1 MKKAVLYA
9 TLLLLLPILTACG
22 NNNANSPDAV
32 GASPPPAV
40 DTPANN
46 NETAPPHERQNG
58 GENCLPK
65 SGEDAYNAAAEFAL
79 SGKGELLRTGEF
91 ITAEQ
96 MEILK
101 NQALSWQS
109 VITGMGGFAHVVAI
123 EPTDDSE
130 QQVFI
135 SVVSDQYDAMYE
147 KMLIQ
152 APEGV
157 QAEILSTGSGAGSG
171 ELIIRYRFFAE
182 NFEWIEFFFTFPF
195 DVDENAAPWQWQNI
209 TEEVWQFT
217 SAEAINLLLTEGQ
230 FK

>member
-1 MKKAVLYA
+1 MKKAAICA
-9 TLLLLLPILTACG
+9 TLILLLSVLTACG
-22 NNNANSPDAV
+22 NDNVNNSDTGN
-32 GASPPPAV
+32 ASPPPV
-40 DTPANN
+40 VYTPADN
-46 NETAPPHERQNG
+46 NEIYPPPEQQNG

-65 SGEDAYNAAAEFAL
+65 SDEDLYNAAAEFAL

-91 ITAEQ
+91 VTAEQ

-109 VITGMGGFAHVVAI
+109 SLAGMGGFAHIVVI
-123 EPTDDSE
+123 EPADNSE

-135 SVVSDQYDAMYE
+135 SIESEQYYAMYE

-157 QAEILSTGSGAGSG
+157 QARILSTGAGAGSG
-171 ELIIRYRFFAE
+171 ELIIRYRFTAE
-182 NFEWIEFFFTFPF
+182 DFEWIEFFFTFPF
-195 DVDENAAPWQWQNI
+195 DFDENAAPWQWQNI
-209 TEEVWQFT
+209 TTELQIT
-217 SAEAINLLLTEGQ
+217 NAEYIQLLLTERQ